1 MRAFLPA
8 VILVFGVQLA
18 GGPAAAQEARR
29 HYVSGFGGMNILMN
43 PDVSAAGMSVGEGEF
58 DQGFAFGGAVG
69 LRFLDDFRAELEA
82 SYRQNDIDR
91 LFTASGGGDA
101 TSLALMANSYYDF
114 PDLFGSRRTPVR
126 PYLGGG
132 IGVAR
137 VAWND
142 VSVGATQI
150 TDDDEYIVA
159 FQALAGVGIG
169 VSDSV
174 TLTVDYRFFAT
185 PDVELDR
192 TSGSSPFQMENLN
205 HTVTVGFRVEF

>member
-1 MRAFLPA
+1 MRALLPA
-8 VILVFGVQLA
+8 VILAIGAQLA
-18 GGPAAAQEARR
+18 CGPVAAQEARR
-29 HYVSGFGGMNILMN
+29 LYVSSFGGLNILMD
-43 PDVSAAGMSVGEGEF
+43 PDVDAAGMSVGEGEF
-58 DQGFAFGGAVG
+58 SQGFAFGGAVG

-91 LFTASGGGDA
+91 LFTASANGDA

-142 VSVGATQI
+142 VVVGATPV

-169 VSDSV
+169 VTDSI

-192 TSGSSPFQMENLN
+192 SSGSSPFQMENLN
-205 HTVTVGFRVEF
+205 HTVTAGFRVGF